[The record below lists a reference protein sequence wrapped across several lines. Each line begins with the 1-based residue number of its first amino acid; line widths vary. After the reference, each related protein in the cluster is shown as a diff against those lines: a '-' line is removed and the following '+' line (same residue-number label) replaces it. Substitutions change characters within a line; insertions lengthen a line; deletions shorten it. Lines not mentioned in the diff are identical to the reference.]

1 MNFEAETRVE
11 NKVKSTNFFGM
22 SQMWKN
28 TDDTSDEDGAGA
40 EVPIFDELVR
50 TCQELNK
57 KKRKASD
64 DSDSSSMEEGAVG
77 GDFEVEA
84 NDQSSAGNGFDRG
97 LEVEKIMSVHDGID
111 GKRIYVTKFRGAE
124 ELQHIPSAVASA
136 KMPQIVINFYLE
148 RIQMLEDDDE

>member
-1 MNFEAETRVE
+1 
-11 NKVKSTNFFGM
+11 
-22 SQMWKN
+22 MWKN

-40 EVPIFDELVR
+40 EVPIFDEL
-50 TCQELNK
+50 
-57 KKRKASD
+57 ASD